1 MYGLVNKAVE
11 DLVVSGHGEE
21 VWARIRAQAGA
32 TDIAFISM
40 DPYPDELTFRL
51 VGAASEVLE
60 IPVGELLHAFG
71 RHWMLFTAREGYAE
85 LLDASGSSFFDFVAN
100 LDGLHTRLG
109 LAFRELRPPS
119 FVCHQL
125 DERTARLEY
134 YSERAGLQPMVV
146 GLLQGLGE
154 RFGHEIEVELV
165 EPRGADDECDVFEVR
180 IV

>member
-11 DLVVSGHGEE
+11 DLVVSNHGGE
-21 VWARIRAQAGA
+21 VWDRIRTEAGA
-32 TDIAFISM
+32 TDAAFISM

-60 IPVGELLHAFG
+60 TPVPDLLHAFG
-71 RHWMLFTAREGYAE
+71 RYWMLYTAREGYAD
-85 LLDASGSSFFDFVAN
+85 LLDASGSSFFEFVAN
-100 LDGLHTRLG
+100 LDGLHTRLS
-109 LAFRELRPPS
+109 LAFPELRPPS
-119 FVCHQL
+119 FVCQQL

-134 YSERAGLQPMVV
+134 FSERAGLQPMVV

-154 RFGHEIEVELV
+154 RFGLVIEVELV
-165 EPRGADDECDVFEVR
+165 EARGETGDCDVFEVR